1 MKKQILSEEFRK
13 MKKLAG
19 ITTENASGNIEMND
33 KTFKKINNII
43 NSDNELS
50 ANLDNFIDS
59 ADKIMTTVLD
69 NNDDDY
75 DDDYD
80 YNIKVKDVYNYLFTI
95 LENEL

>member
-1 MKKQILSEEFRK
+1 
-13 MKKLAG
+13 
-19 ITTENASGNIEMND
+19 MND
-33 KTFKKINNII
+33 ETFKKINNLI